1 MTVFSRILVVWL
13 LLFTCGDLRAAD
25 FVVIAHPSVPATTL
39 SPDDLFA
46 IYLLK
51 KATWQ
56 DGTRIVPVNREAGSN
71 ARTVF
76 LARILRQ
83 PQSALNTY
91 WDRMQFKGVT
101 PPLIQESDQAVLSFV
116 QKVPGAIGYV
126 SASTELANVKVLAEI
141 QSEPQ

>member
-1 MTVFSRILVVWL
+1 MNALSRLLAVWL
-13 LLFTCGDLRAAD
+13 LLFVCGDLSAAD
-25 FVVIAHPSVPATTL
+25 FVVIAHPSVPDTSLT
-39 SPDDLFA
+39 PDDLFA

-51 KATWQ
+51 RSTWQ

-83 PQSALNTY
+83 PQSALNIY

-126 SASTELANVKVLAEI
+126 SASTELENVKVLAEI
-141 QSEPQ
+141 QSESQ